1 MNSTIDQALSR
12 RKIIITCGTGGVGK
26 TTLSA
31 AIAMRGAI
39 LGKKM
44 VVVTIDPAKRLATSL
59 GLQSLS
65 NEPTDLTPQLK
76 AAYHK
81 IQKEEQLD
89 PVIPQEITG
98 TLSAIVPDTRKT
110 FEDFVHELAPNP
122 ASAQKV
128 INNPI
133 FQIFAREFSGTNEY
147 MALERLLALFELNQY
162 DCIILDTP
170 PTRNT
175 LAFLDAPKTLAQFFE
190 EKLIRWL
197 VLPSNQLLATGMK
210 KALGILEGLTGS
222 GFMTNLFE
230 FASALFKVQA
240 NFTANLKRIS
250 ALLESD
256 SVGFLLVTT
265 PTLETAPELNH
276 FIQVLRAHHFHF
288 EGVAINRSL
297 GYLPPLRTENSE
309 GLPHSEKDKLDQAYE
324 IITALQNREKHV
336 IEHFHKSTGPNL
348 LQNPDL
354 VYAKLPELARDVH
367 SVEDLLHVAM
377 ALDARFSQS

>member
-1 MNSTIDQALSR
+1 MNSTMDQALNR
-12 RKIIITCGTGGVGK
+12 RKVIITCGTGGVGK

-39 LGKKM
+39 LGKKV

-59 GLQSLS
+59 GLKSLS
-65 NEPTDLTPQLK
+65 NDPTDLTPQLNV
-76 AAYHK
+76 AYQELRK
-81 IQKEEQLD
+81 KGQIE
-89 PVIPQEITG
+89 PSAPREITG
-98 TLSAIVPDTRKT
+98 SLFAIVPDTRKT
-110 FEDFVHELAPNP
+110 FEDFVHELAPNQ

-133 FQIFAREFSGTNEY
+133 FQIFAKEFSGTNEY

-175 LAFLDAPKTLAQFFE
+175 LAFLDAPRTLAQFFE

-210 KALGILEGLTGS
+210 KALGILESLTGS

-240 NFTANLKRIS
+240 NFTANLKRIA

-256 SVGFLLVTT
+256 AVGFLLVTT
-265 PTLETAPELNH
+265 PTPETAPELNH
-276 FIQVLRAHHFHF
+276 FIQVLKTHHFHF

-297 GYLPPLRTENSE
+297 AYLNQEPSKGAEQLAE
-309 GLPHSEKDKLDQAYE
+309 GERQNLDRAYE
-324 IITALQNREKHV
+324 IITALQNREKRL
-336 IEHFHKSTGPNL
+336 IDQFQQSSGPNL